1 MQYKKSVFTN
11 FPLYIVP
18 GNGVNL
24 LGRTWLSEIKLDWTS
39 LLNDHK
45 EQVNNVNKSE
55 SISGQLEHLVKNY
68 SDIFSDNLGLM
79 KGFKVKINVEPNVSP
94 KFVKAR
100 TAHFAMKDV
109 VEAEIDKMEKE
120 GILKSVSFSDWASPI
135 VIVPKP
141 DGNIRICSDYKRT
154 INPVIKNDTYPQPTP
169 EELFSKIQEGKKFS
183 KIDLTK
189 AYLQLELDEESQK
202 FLTINTCKGLK
213 HFTRLP
219 YGVKPASGIF
229 QRVIENA
236 LTNISNTAVK
246 IDDILISGRDD
257 SEHLQNIEKVFQ
269 VLKDLGVTVNKK
281 KYTFFAKEIEYVGF
295 ILDKNGVHVNQNKV
309 KAINELPEPK
319 DLKQL
324 QSFLGGLNYYS
335 KFIPNMTDIAKA
347 LYRLIETESEWKW
360 TNIEQSSFEILKQCL
375 LNAPI
380 LAMYDKNSPLKVDCD
395 ASQYGLGA
403 VLSHVYPDKSEKHSL
418 CKQNIK

>member
-1 MQYKKSVFTN
+1 
-11 FPLYIVP
+11 
-18 GNGVNL
+18 
-24 LGRTWLSEIKLDWTS
+24 
-39 LLNDHK
+39 
-45 EQVNNVNKSE
+45 
-55 SISGQLEHLVKNY
+55 
-68 SDIFSDNLGLM
+68 M
-79 KGFKVKINVEPNVSP
+79 KGFKVKINVEPDVSP
-94 KFVKAR
+94 KFAKAR
-100 TAHFAMKDV
+100 TVPFAIKDV

-120 GILKSVSFSDWASPI
+120 GILKSVSFCDWASPI

-141 DGNIRICSDYKRT
+141 DGNIRICGDYKRT

-169 EELFSKIQEGKKFS
+169 EELFSKIQGGKKFS

-202 FLTINTCKGLK
+202 FLTINTSKGLK

-219 YGVKPASGIF
+219 YRVKPASGIF

-281 KYTFFAKEIEYVGF
+281 KCTFFAKEIEYVGF

-309 KAINELPEPK
+309 KTINELAEPK

-324 QSFLGGLNYYS
+324 QSFLGGINYYS
-335 KFIPNMTDIAKA
+335 KFIPNMADIAKP
-347 LYRLIETESEWKW
+347 LYRLIEKESEWKW
-360 TNIEQSSFEILKQCL
+360 TNIEQ
-375 LNAPI
+375 
-380 LAMYDKNSPLKVDCD
+380 
-395 ASQYGLGA
+395 
-403 VLSHVYPDKSEKHSL
+403 
-418 CKQNIK
+418 

>member
-1 MQYKKSVFTN
+1 
-11 FPLYIVP
+11 
-18 GNGVNL
+18 
-24 LGRTWLSEIKLDWTS
+24 
-39 LLNDHK
+39 
-45 EQVNNVNKSE
+45 
-55 SISGQLEHLVKNY
+55 
-68 SDIFSDNLGLM
+68 M
-79 KGFKVKINVEPNVSP
+79 KGFKVKINVEPNASP

-100 TAHFAMKDV
+100 TVPFAMKDV
-109 VEAEIDKMEKE
+109 VEAEIDKMEKD

-141 DGNIRICSDYKRT
+141 DGNIRICGDYKQT

-169 EELFSKIQEGKKFS
+169 EELFSKIQGGKKFS

-202 FLTINTCKGLK
+202 FLTINTSKGLK

-281 KYTFFAKEIEYVGF
+281 KCTFFAKEIEYVGF
-295 ILDKNGVHVNQNKV
+295 ILDKNGVHVNQNK
-309 KAINELPEPK
+309 
-319 DLKQL
+319 LKQ
-324 QSFLGGLNYYS
+324 
-335 KFIPNMTDIAKA
+335 
-347 LYRLIETESEWKW
+347 
-360 TNIEQSSFEILKQCL
+360 
-375 LNAPI
+375 
-380 LAMYDKNSPLKVDCD
+380 
-395 ASQYGLGA
+395 
-403 VLSHVYPDKSEKHSL
+403 
-418 CKQNIK
+418 

>member
-39 LLNDHK
+39 LFNVHK

-68 SDIFSDNLGLM
+68 SEIFSDNLGLM

-100 TAHFAMKDV
+100 TVHFAMKDV

-141 DGNIRICSDYKRT
+141 DGNIRICGDINLWQWT

-169 EELFSKIQEGKKFS
+169 EELFSKIQGGKKFS

-202 FLTINTCKGLK
+202 FLTINTSKGLK
-213 HFTRLP
+213 HFTILP
-219 YGVKPASGIF
+219 Y
-229 QRVIENA
+229 
-236 LTNISNTAVK
+236 
-246 IDDILISGRDD
+246 
-257 SEHLQNIEKVFQ
+257 
-269 VLKDLGVTVNKK
+269 
-281 KYTFFAKEIEYVGF
+281 
-295 ILDKNGVHVNQNKV
+295 
-309 KAINELPEPK
+309 
-319 DLKQL
+319 
-324 QSFLGGLNYYS
+324 
-335 KFIPNMTDIAKA
+335 
-347 LYRLIETESEWKW
+347 
-360 TNIEQSSFEILKQCL
+360 
-375 LNAPI
+375 
-380 LAMYDKNSPLKVDCD
+380 
-395 ASQYGLGA
+395 
-403 VLSHVYPDKSEKHSL
+403 
-418 CKQNIK
+418 